1 MEKPGNGDKLKD
13 LFTIVDNETLKGSL
27 LRNVEKQ
34 YNADVMAGNL
44 IAIGINPNP
53 WIYDPIQNFWT
64 QN

>member
-1 MEKPGNGDKLKD
+1 MEKAGNGDKLKD
-13 LFTIVDNETLKGSL
+13 LFTIVDNETLAGSL

-53 WIYDPIQNFWT
+53 
-64 QN
+64 